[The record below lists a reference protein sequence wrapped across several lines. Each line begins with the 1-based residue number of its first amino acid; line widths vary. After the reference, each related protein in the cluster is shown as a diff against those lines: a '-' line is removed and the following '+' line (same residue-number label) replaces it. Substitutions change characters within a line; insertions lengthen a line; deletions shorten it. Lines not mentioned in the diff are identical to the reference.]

1 MIRRENQGR
10 PTVATATAS
19 KHTKESTKQYV
30 ASDGDN
36 IDHPEQPRHAAQEL
50 HNAYKISTAVPRKLL
65 SDARSAVLDL
75 RELPAGVFQSLK
87 KGP

>member
-1 MIRRENQGR
+1 MG
-10 PTVATATAS
+10 S
-19 KHTKESTKQYV
+19 
-30 ASDGDN
+30 DN
-36 IDHPEQPRHAAQEL
+36 IDHPEQPRPRHAEQEL
-50 HNAYKISTAVPRKLL
+50 HLADKNSTAVPRKLL